1 MLFFGVAVMI
11 ASAGAGGW
19 LCWANRN
26 LPVHLELAGYTWTG
40 HLYAVL
46 LFGAVLAGW
55 FFLGASC
62 IQLRLRERRE
72 RRAALVEM
80 PPQVLDDRR
89 SGLPSPASRRSD
101 SLQPAGLAG

>member
-1 MLFFGVAVMI
+1 VLFFGVAVMI

-19 LCWANRN
+19 LCWVNRN

-46 LFGAVLAGW
+46 LLGAVLAGW

-72 RRAALVEM
+72 RRAAVVEV
-80 PPQVLDDRR
+80 PPQNRDDRR
-89 SGLPSPASRRSD
+89 SGRPSSANHRSD